1 MIIVYEK
8 VSIDYISSNSDDLNY
23 VKKCEENL
31 KNEWKEVIKKT
42 VQDVLEAYLTKVGT
56 SKEMTN
62 NLTID
67 TSNIKFN

>member
-1 MIIVYEK
+1 MER
-8 VSIDYISSNSDDLNY
+8 SN
-23 VKKCEENL
+23 
-31 KNEWKEVIKKT
+31 KKT

-62 NLTID
+62 NRAID